1 MLRAGELTL
10 KTPVGISD
18 TEGHQQNSK
27 KPERENP
34 CALLLLKGAEQP
46 AMEVPS
52 LRVSTQRPTLSPHG
66 DLPHTPSEKSHSET
80 AQSIP
85 QRRHC
90 ETPTHTPHRCSLGSE
105 DPPSGRP
112 FMVGLM
118 SVNKLAAQEKDQ
130 RWCPA
135 PAPAPRTPSHPDIV
149 SLALNGILCLGTC
162 S

>member
-52 LRVSTQRPTLSPHG
+52 LRVSTQRPTLSPDG

-90 ETPTHTPHRCSLGSE
+90 ETPHAHTSQVFFR
-105 DPPSGRP
+105 
-112 FMVGLM
+112 
-118 SVNKLAAQEKDQ
+118 
-130 RWCPA
+130 
-135 PAPAPRTPSHPDIV
+135 I
-149 SLALNGILCLGTC
+149 
-162 S
+162 